1 MKQKPTKRSQKRR
14 NFYGKAN
21 RESLQPLRNV
31 IDKFL
36 QVHRMHSKLDQVE
49 VVLAWKEV
57 FGDVINKK
65 TRHLKLSNNGTLI
78 VTLNSGPLKEEFN
91 LNKEKVAKMINDH
104 LERDVVKGVRIR

>member
-1 MKQKPTKRSQKRR
+1 MKHKPLKRSQKRR

-21 RESLQPLRNV
+21 RDSLQPLGN
-31 IDKFL
+31 IINKFL

-65 TRHLKLSNNGTLI
+65 TRHLKLSNDGTL
-78 VTLNSGPLKEEFN
+78 VATLNSGPLKEEFN
-91 LNKEKVAKMINDH
+91 LNKEKVAQIINDH
-104 LERDVVKGVRIR
+104 LEREIVKSVRIR

>member
-1 MKQKPTKRSQKRR
+1 MKQKPAKRSQKRR

-21 RESLQPLRNV
+21 RESLQPLGDA

-49 VVLAWKEV
+49 VILAWKEV

-65 TRHLKLSNNGTLI
+65 TRHLKLDINGILI
-78 VTLNSGPLKEEFN
+78 ATLNSGPLKEEFN
-91 LNKEKVAKMINDH
+91 LNKDKVAQMINDH
-104 LERDVVKGVRIR
+104 LEREVVKGVRIR